1 MVKHDWLWWRQHD
14 VAVEKEQMGDE
25 GRDPAAL
32 AAEFAALEKMDDNT
46 QAFQDAFNT
55 LMDRVQAQPSVN
67 EDDEPSD
74 LAGIQAA
81 RPNGP
86 RQVVDPGCDLGDRLH
101 GAWLGRCAGCL
112 LGKPIENW
120 STWRTWKLWGILRD
134 GGKEMLTDY
143 IWRLDIDEAIF
154 AKHDGVY
161 SLPMYKGINYM
172 PEDDDLNYTVTG
184 LALVKQKGLGFTPDD
199 VATFW
204 LQNIPI
210 LHTYT
215 AERAAYRNF
224 VSEIC
229 PAASASFRNPYR
241 EWIGAQIRAD
251 FFGYVAPGN
260 PALAAELAWRDA
272 CISHVRNGIYGEMW
286 VAAMLAAAAVETNVV
301 KIMEAG
307 LGEIPARCR
316 LAEDIRQVMRWHA
329 DGVSYKNAVAK
340 IHQRWDETKFHHW
353 CHTNSNAQIVALGL
367 LYGEGDYEKTIT
379 HAVYPVLDTDCNG
392 ATAGSVIGMAL
403 GAKALPAKWTDVLN
417 DTLLTGVDGYH
428 RVSISSLAQET
439 LALAVR
445 PTAKPGKGE
454 QS

>member
-1 MVKHDWLWWRQHD
+1 
-14 VAVEKEQMGDE
+14 
-25 GRDPAAL
+25 
-32 AAEFAALEKMDDNT
+32 
-46 QAFQDAFNT
+46 
-55 LMDRVQAQPSVN
+55 
-67 EDDEPSD
+67 
-74 LAGIQAA
+74 
-81 RPNGP
+81 
-86 RQVVDPGCDLGDRLH
+86 
-101 GAWLGRCAGCL
+101 
-112 LGKPIENW
+112 
-120 STWRTWKLWGILRD
+120 
-134 GGKEMLTDY
+134 
-143 IWRLDIDEAIF
+143 
-154 AKHDGVY
+154 
-161 SLPMYKGINYM
+161 
-172 PEDDDLNYTVTG
+172 